1 MRVTG
6 EGLDVFV
13 REVISISLTG
23 AGGWGGGGGG
33 GEGSEYSRL
42 VMKTSEH

>member
-23 AGGWGGGGGG
+23 TGGWG
-33 GEGSEYSRL
+33 GSEYSRL